1 MQPLHLTF
9 VRSGVVFICTNVY
22 FLLVSDHESRKLYCC
37 FSERQLV
44 FLLQLQFSC
53 LTLIHKRFHTSIT
66 LNNCLRLLCTV
77 TSNSI
82 MWYKHLNI
90 NPIMPASSSYATTLK
105 SREPC
110 MKADIWL
117 CSWMRRCTLVIND
130 MLSFSKCLFFF
141 GMISQRIYGYFHS
154 IQEYMYMYTGTYT
167 WISFSPIHDRKW
179 VVGRQGN
186 QSSFP
191 NSGS

>member
-1 MQPLHLTF
+1 M
-9 VRSGVVFICTNVY
+9 FICTNVY
-22 FLLVSDHESRKLYCC
+22 FLLVSDHESRKLYC

-53 LTLIHKRFHTSIT
+53 LSLIHKRFHTSIT
-66 LNNCLRLLCTV
+66 LNNRLRLLCTV

-90 NPIMPASSSYATTLK
+90 NPIMPATSSYATTLK

-110 MKADIWL
+110 TKADIWL

-141 GMISQRIYGYFHS
+141 VYDLSKNIWVLSQ
-154 IQEYMYMYTGTYT
+154 YTG
-167 WISFSPIHDRKW
+167 IHVHVYRYIYM
-179 VVGRQGN
+179 N
-186 QSSFP
+186 FFFP
-191 NSGS
+191 HSW